1 MKLLLLVNGNAK
13 RIFEAQ
19 SMKQEDFEIIKINE
33 KLLAKPRKMLSY
45 LRQNHSEIYFGCLS
59 IEFQRFIPF
68 MLIYILLSKPKKG
81 GIIDEEGAKV
91 KFNAIKTILI
101 TIPLL
106 MVEAVGSFF
115 IVVYSF
121 IYYFVWRKWKIKS

>member
-33 KLLAKPRKMLSY
+33 KMLAKPRKMFNY
-45 LRQNHSEIYFGCLS
+45 ICHNYSEIYFGCIS

-68 MLIYILLSKPKKG
+68 MLTYILLSKSKKG

-106 MVEAVGSFF
+106 VVEAIGSLL
-115 IVVYSF
+115 IVIYSF
-121 IYYFVWRKWKIKS
+121 VYYFIWRKWKIKN